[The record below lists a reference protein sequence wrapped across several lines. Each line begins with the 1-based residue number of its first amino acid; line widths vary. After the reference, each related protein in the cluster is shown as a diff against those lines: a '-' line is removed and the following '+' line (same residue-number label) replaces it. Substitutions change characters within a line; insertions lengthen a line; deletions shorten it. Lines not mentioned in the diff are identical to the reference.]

1 MRAVSMALSSIGL
14 SCVPRID
21 LGVGAPYAHGFD
33 RRITCTWCSWPA
45 CVLFMTEPASSPIA
59 SVSAPRSGPTWAA
72 WLHYAAFAVLLIGG
86 ALYLWLKPPA
96 INPITDPQAVKAL
109 ALVHTHRAKHAPTL
123 LQAVSDMVKLREQ
136 QGKKARM
143 GEWVVEKQEEG
154 HYVVKVMFREEG
166 TRRWI
171 EREYSWQVDL
181 GKSRVHALSMPSIDL
196 MRDEDL
202 APIDS
207 QTPMPVS

>member
-1 MRAVSMALSSIGL
+1 
-14 SCVPRID
+14 
-21 LGVGAPYAHGFD
+21 
-33 RRITCTWCSWPA
+33 
-45 CVLFMTEPASSPIA
+45 MTERSSTPITPVA
-59 SVSAPRSGPTWAA
+59 TSRPGPSWAA
-72 WLHYAAFAVLLIGG
+72 WVHYAVFALLLIGG
-86 ALYLWLKPPA
+86 GTYLWLKPTT
-96 INPITDPQAVKAL
+96 INPLTDPQAVKAL

-123 LQAVSDMVKLREQ
+123 LQAVTDMVKLREQ

-143 GEWVVEKQEEG
+143 GDWVVEKQAEG

-171 EREYSWQVDL
+171 EREYSWQVEL
-181 GKSRVHALSMPSIDL
+181 EKSRVHALSMPSIDL